1 MTITRIVI
9 KNFRG
14 IEFLDT
20 SVDPGGVVAR
30 GRCGSGKTSVLRAV
44 QAALGAQ
51 DIGPDA
57 IRIGADKAEILVD
70 LDDLSVR
77 RAITAKN
84 STLSVMKGEFKAP
97 KPQAYLAELLGTSP
111 LDPMDLLTL
120 KAKDRRKK
128 ILEALPVTLTIEQL
142 RKYWAK
148 CPDDYPVAGHGLEV
162 LEVLRKKFYDRR
174 TIANKAELDAT
185 AEADRQ
191 LTVALKAAESAPE
204 TAPDVEAARKHHDT
218 VRAELAALRARKE
231 ESEKAEAR
239 TATSRE
245 RIVYLR
251 GKASEAMM
259 GAPVPVSQ
267 EQWESL
273 QTGVALAQD
282 RVAAAEEELIQSKQH
297 LTWTLSQLTLQKER
311 RNVADRC
318 RFDSEDYTRQAS
330 ELESVLSL
338 ASVAPV
344 AAEELSAALLAEN
357 TAFTALKEAESKAE
371 DFQVAVKS
379 KELAEAA
386 RLKAV
391 AAEAEADKLDK
402 LVKSLSDDAPKEL
415 LASSAGIPGLTLD
428 GDDVRLDG
436 ISLDGLCGAE
446 QIRFA
451 VEVAKRANAKTKLL
465 IVDGL
470 ERLDP
475 VSYTGFITHA
485 TADGWQLLAS
495 RVDAGDIV
503 LEAIGVERAEAA
515 E

>member
-1 MTITRIVI
+1 MITRIVI

-20 SVDPGGVVAR
+20 AVDAGGVVAR

-128 ILEALPVTLTIEQL
+128 ILEALPIAVTYEQML
-142 RKYWAK
+142 KWVPTLSKTY
-148 CPDDYPVAGHGLEV
+148 DLSGHGLEV
-162 LEVLRKKFYDRR
+162 VEKLRAKAYEAR
-174 TIANKAELDAT
+174 TVANKTEKDAT
-185 AEADRQ
+185 AEADR
-191 LTVALKAAESAPE
+191 LFDVALKAAEAAPE
-204 TAPDVEAARKHHDT
+204 SAPDVEAAREHHDT

-239 TATSRE
+239 TADTRAQVQNLRTLAASIEANAGLIHTLGEIDNE
-245 RIVYLR
+245 RSKWDDSIVQVETLTRQLR
-251 GKASEAMM
+251 Y
-259 GAPVPVSQ
+259 
-267 EQWESL
+267 
-273 QTGVALAQD
+273 
-282 RVAAAEEELIQSKQH
+282 AEERACNLSLSVKKMEQDNQH
-297 LTWTLSQLTLQKER
+297 RGEQLQRAAQTTAQ
-311 RNVADRC
+311 AD
-318 RFDSEDYTRQAS
+318 A
-330 ELESVLSL
+330 LEAAVSL

-344 AAEELSAALLAEN
+344 AAEDLNTALLAEN
-357 TAFTALKEAESKAE
+357 EAFTALKTAESKAE
-371 DFQVAVKS
+371 DYQVAVKS

-415 LASSAGIPGLTLD
+415 LANSAGIPGLTLD

-475 VSYTGFITHA
+475 VSYAGFITHA